1 MLVDPSERIK
11 IGQSTVE
18 VDFPADSVIGSN
30 PLLNSQTALASDGD
44 HKVLASMPSKTFE
57 LAPQQK

>member
-1 MLVDPSERIK
+1 MNVESIPCSKTMLVDPSERIK

-18 VDFPADSVIGSN
+18 VDFPADSGSN

-44 HKVLASMPSKTFE
+44 
-57 LAPQQK
+57 